1 MNLSLLALL
10 SLQTTSGLTVN
21 ALVPLSSPFIVQS
34 HKVYNPTR
42 SISISS
48 PLYKPLKTST
58 LLYQSEKAEE
68 STSNSSSSTG
78 GTNTNSK
85 SITDLVS
92 MFQSETEDLGQI
104 NKGKSSSTTTTTTSI
119 SDIASAITDNL
130 KDGELGSRGEVYF
143 VLQLVLVFC
152 ILFGTVPIIGD
163 AISFIFGPGLILL
176 GGSVAAIGAVE
187 LGTNLTPWPS
197 PPKDGSLVTDGLVF
211 SELRHPIYA
220 GLLFLMFG
228 LSMWSGSAMRVLL
241 SAALWA
247 LLDFKS
253 DLEEKEL
260 VEKFGTDYVI
270 YREKVQGKFIPQRL
284 TDAIENLSFAL
295 SLGDD
300 LDLDMDMDE
309 EFDNKFQ

>member
-21 ALVPLSSPFIVQS
+21 ALVPLSSAFIVQP

-48 PLYKPLKTST
+48 PLYKPSKTST

-68 STSNSSSSTG
+68 STSNSSTSTG
-78 GTNTNSK
+78 GTNANSK
-85 SITDLVS
+85 SMTDLVS
-92 MFQSETEDLGQI
+92 MFQSETEDLGQL

-143 VLQLVLVFC
+143 VLQLFLVFC

-163 AISFIFGPGLILL
+163 VISFVFGPGLILL

-220 GLLFLMFG
+220 GLIFLMFG

-284 TDAIENLSFAL
+284 TDAVENLSFAL

-300 LDLDMDMDE
+300 LDLDMDMDV
-309 EFDNKFQ
+309 EFDSKFQ